1 MNGRI
6 DHEAHAVTALRSIP
20 QDVTPELAVPVAQVA
35 ATLALVAEVRE
46 LREAL
51 TGRAG

>member
-1 MNGRI
+1 MN
-6 DHEAHAVTALRSIP
+6 HEAAAVEALRSVP
-20 QDVTPELAVPVAQVA
+20 RGVPPELAVQVAQAA